1 MAGVV
6 MWSWRGSQL
15 SAQLTWCLLGSSAVS
30 FTLLSFVIT
39 KYLLEILW
47 DYANVLFLL
56 RVCLLLSPGRSC
68 LWHLLLWCLN
78 GDFFILISSIF
89 NNWNS
94 SGRNCGFW
102 IYIFNY
108 IKIFR
113 IGINSEFKDRNY
125 VNWFQWPV
133 SKKKKKQHLWP
144 VFENVMNKKETSI
157 YDS

>member
-39 KYLLEILW
+39 KYLLETLW

-133 SKKKKKQHLWP
+133 SKKKKATFVTCLWKCN
-144 VFENVMNKKETSI
+144 E
-157 YDS
+157 